1 MTLFGRYSRP
11 VTARITAGA
20 LCAVLFSTGVIALP
34 AAQADEISW
43 GINPGGDEERSSFS
57 YELDPGQSLEDS
69 FAITNYGTKP
79 LNLSIYGAD
88 GLTSANG
95 ALELLPATE
104 SSNYIGAWIHVEEPS
119 VILAAGEETEVG
131 FTLNIPEDAEPGDY
145 VGGMIS
151 SFVDSASDS
160 TVAIDQ
166 RLATQLAVRVGGEG
180 TTALAVTE
188 ASAAAPIAWN
198 PFAPVD
204 ATVHATLANDGN
216 LRARGS
222 YTVKISGPFGV
233 APASHTFS
241 AEELL
246 PGSTVQLE
254 QQVPGFWPL
263 LWQQVE
269 VTMDAEGIDSLP
281 AGSSTVTTTF
291 WTLPAGWILILLVV
305 MGAATVLGVRRAR
318 SGEYEEEDEGQLESS
333 STG

>member
-1 MTLFGRYSRP
+1 MRLFGPYSRP
-11 VTARITAGA
+11 MSARITAGA
-20 LCAVLFSTGVIALP
+20 LGALMLSLGVTALP

-43 GINPGGDEERSSFS
+43 GINPGGDAERSSFS

-69 FAITNYGTKP
+69 FEITNYGTKP
-79 LNLSIYGAD
+79 LELSIYGAD

-95 ALELLPATE
+95 ALELLPASE
-104 SSNYIGAWIHVEEPS
+104 SSIYIGAWIHVDQPS
-119 VILAAGEETEVG
+119 LTLAAGEDAEVG
-131 FTLNIPEDAEPGDY
+131 FTLNIPEDVEPGDY

-151 SFVDSASDS
+151 SYIDSASEY
-160 TVAIDQ
+160 TVTVDQ

-180 TTALAVTE
+180 TTALSVTE
-188 ASAAAPIAWN
+188 ASASAPIAWN

-204 ATVHATLANDGN
+204 ATVQATVVNEGS

-222 YTVKISGPFGV
+222 YTVKISGPFGI
-233 APASHTFS
+233 APATHTFL

-281 AGSSTVTTTF
+281 AGSSTATATF
-291 WTLPAGWILILLVV
+291 WTFPAGWIIILLVV
-305 MGAATVLGVRRAR
+305 IGAAIILGVRRAR
-318 SGEYEEEDEGQLESS
+318 SWEYEDEEEERLEPAGSK
-333 STG
+333 